1 MSKKTEKEN
10 RPVDEQEKKDAIQDT
25 ETPKPDDSPQDTGN
39 PTSSEP
45 SQQATETPQDAET
58 PNPDDDSQETGNPPS
73 DEKDGARTA
82 TTQNPSSDEKD
93 GDNDVTQNPE
103 SDKTKTKADA
113 SRNPSCKKRKMMVRH
128 KSILPNYYRAGLR
141 FTKEFA
147 EYEVP
152 CDKVDTIK
160 NDVWL
165 EVKET
170 K

>member
-10 RPVDEQEKKDAIQDT
+10 RPVDEQEKKDAVQDT
-25 ETPKPDDSPQDTGN
+25 ETQK
-39 PTSSEP
+39 
-45 SQQATETPQDAET
+45 
-58 PNPDDDSQETGNPPS
+58 PDDDSQETGNPSP
-73 DEKDGARTA
+73 DEKDGMETA
-82 TTQNPSSDEKD
+82 TTQNPPSDEND
-93 GDNDVTQNPE
+93 GDN
-103 SDKTKTKADA
+103 AA
-113 SRNPSCKKRKMMVRH
+113 SQNPSCKKKKLVVRH

-141 FTKEFA
+141 FTKKFA

-152 CDKVDTIK
+152 CDRVDTIK

>member
-10 RPVDEQEKKDAIQDT
+10 RPVDEQEKKDAVQDT
-25 ETPKPDDSPQDTGN
+25 ETPKPDDTPQDTGN

-58 PNPDDDSQETGNPPS
+58 QKPDDDSQETGNPSPN
-73 DEKDGARTA
+73 EKDGMETA
-82 TTQNPSSDEKD
+82 T
-93 GDNDVTQNPE
+93 TQNPE
-103 SDKTKTKADA
+103 SDKTKKGEDA
-113 SRNPSCKKRKMMVRH
+113 TQNSPCKKKKMIVRH

-160 NDVWL
+160 NDMWL